1 MKYSSI
7 DNRDRLIVVYTCDCA
22 VSSISVVFTL
32 VHFKMELIEDMG
44 SISMHEKIHRRSG
57 HIAVV
62 HKDRMIVWGGYVV
75 NITKGSRRIVKL
87 LSGG

>member
-1 MKYSSI
+1 
-7 DNRDRLIVVYTCDCA
+7 
-22 VSSISVVFTL
+22 
-32 VHFKMELIEDMG
+32 MELMEEMG

-62 HKDRMIVWGGYVV
+62 YKDWMIVWGGYVV
-75 NITKGSRRIVKL
+75 NITGSCRIIK